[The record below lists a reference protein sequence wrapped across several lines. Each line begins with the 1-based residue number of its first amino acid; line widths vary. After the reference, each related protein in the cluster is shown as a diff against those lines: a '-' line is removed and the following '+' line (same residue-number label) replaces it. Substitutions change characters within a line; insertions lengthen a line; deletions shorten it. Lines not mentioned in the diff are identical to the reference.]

1 MARDGPSM
9 DNRDPNGLNA
19 HVQVLHIFRKST
31 NNYRSFLII
40 GERNKTYS
48 CFEINLNLQSQ
59 EKHFILDTG

>member
-31 NNYRSFLII
+31 NNYRSVFN
-40 GERNKTYS
+40 RT
-48 CFEINLNLQSQ
+48 
-59 EKHFILDTG
+59 EKEKNVIVF